1 VTDRYTQRVRERAYF
16 IWEEEGRLH
25 GNDLAH
31 WFRSEAEIPRTSATG
46 GTMHEELWAGVD
58 RKIANAGF
66 FLEEMARS
74 FERADGRAAAR
85 AMAAG
90 INVEMPLQWERS
102 FYARLDAFL
111 VTARSVPEVINCCF
125 GKDTATREMRNWFS
139 APPAAE
145 QTRRSDF
152 LIQFESDYD
161 NFRNLPLS
169 RERNISFHRTGY
181 PAVEGKITGRYGV
194 YIGNPIKRLPSTETE
209 PIITR
214 DTAALQWAAT
224 QPPPSIRVTG
234 NDFTIGGKPLF
245 AECRTY
251 LEQAE
256 RLLSQARAIGTRVH
270 GYDALTPPP

>member
-1 VTDRYTQRVRERAYF
+1 V
-16 IWEEEGRLH
+16 G
-25 GNDLAH
+25 
-31 WFRSEAEIPRTSATG
+31 
-46 GTMHEELWAGVD
+46 GVD

-66 FLEEMARS
+66 FLEEIARS
-74 FERADGRAAAR
+74 FERPDGRAAAR

-90 INVEMPLQWERS
+90 VNVEVPLQWERS
-102 FYARLDAFL
+102 FHARLDAFF
-111 VTARSVPEVINCCF
+111 VTAHSVPEVINCCF
-125 GKDTATREMRNWFS
+125 GKDTATREMTNWF
-139 APPAAE
+139 AALPAAE

-152 LIQFESDYD
+152 LIEFESDYD

-169 RERNISFHRTGY
+169 RERHISFHRTGY
-181 PAVEGKITGRYGV
+181 PAAEGKITGCYGV
-194 YIGNPIKRLPSTETE
+194 YIGNPIKGLPSTETE

-234 NDFTIGGKPLF
+234 NDFAIGEKPLF

-256 RLLSQARAIGTRVH
+256 RHCQLNCVSKTSPTPEARSRGRDGILLLAGLFSSEDPERRARDEMALKVEGVVNCGMHAEKTLGGTS
-270 GYDALTPPP
+270 

>member
-1 VTDRYTQRVRERAYF
+1 MVSRMSFIGYTERVPSGRG
-16 IWEEEGRLH
+16 EG
-25 GNDLAH
+25 
-31 WFRSEAEIPRTSATG
+31 II
-46 GTMHEELWAGVD
+46 MHEELWAGVD

-66 FLEEMARS
+66 FLEDMARS

-90 INVEMPLQWERS
+90 VNVEMPLQWERS

-125 GKDTATREMRNWFS
+125 GKDTATREMRNWF
-139 APPAAE
+139 AALPAAE
-145 QTRRSDF
+145 QTCRSDF
-152 LIQFESDYD
+152 LIQFEGDYD

-169 RERNISFHRTGY
+169 KERNISFHRTGY

-209 PIITR
+209 PLLAR

-251 LEQAE
+251 LGQAE
-256 RLLSQARAIGTRVH
+256 HLVSQARAIGERVH
-270 GYDALTPPP
+270 GTNALTPPP